1 MAKQPYSSN
10 KQPYHSRERWH
21 RRRERMLMLVMFV
34 DGFLCGGEAILALV
48 VG

>member
-1 MAKQPYSSN
+1 
-10 KQPYHSRERWH
+10 
-21 RRRERMLMLVMFV
+21 MLMLVMFV